1 VHHWWEGQLGRSTIR
16 FIRLEDFPGLMS
28 SPSASST
35 DLSSGTDNSERP
47 RVFIID
53 DDRSLLSLLRVIF
66 QDAEFAVQTYLD
78 ARIAL
83 EDVQKSE
90 PDVIILDLEMPAMT
104 GREFY
109 RAVREAG
116 VETPI
121 LLLSA
126 YGARAAQIEL
136 GANGYVDKPFEPDQ
150 LIEATR
156 KLFQDG

>member
-1 VHHWWEGQLGRSTIR
+1 MTR
-16 FIRLEDFPGLMS
+16 
-28 SPSASST
+28 PSASPV
-35 DLSSGTDNSERP
+35 DLSSGTGNSDRP

-53 DDRSLLSLLRVIF
+53 DDRSLLNLLRVIF
-66 QDAEFAVQTYLD
+66 QDAEFSVQTYLD

-83 EDVQKSE
+83 EDVHKSV
-90 PDVIILDLEMPAMT
+90 PDAIILDLEMPAMN

-116 VETPI
+116 IKTPI

-136 GANGYVDKPFEPDQ
+136 GANAYVDKPFEPDQ

-156 KLFQDG
+156 KLFHDV

>member
-1 VHHWWEGQLGRSTIR
+1 MGSVST
-16 FIRLEDFPGLMS
+16 
-28 SPSASST
+28 SAVDASNQAT
-35 DLSSGTDNSERP
+35 PRP

-66 QDAEFAVQTYLD
+66 MDADFTVQTYLD

-83 EDVQKSE
+83 EDVRE
-90 PDVIILDLEMPAMT
+90 ARPDVIILDLEMPLMN

-109 RAVREAG
+109 RAVRAAG
-116 VETPI
+116 IDTPV
-121 LLLSA
+121 LVLSA

-136 GANGYVDKPFEPDQ
+136 GANAYLDKPFEPDR

-156 KLFQDG
+156 MIFSNA